1 MKLNAVQK
9 TAKPEVPQATRPA
22 GKTIRITCQGSAF
35 AKLGDLVPLQGELK
49 SLDAAR
55 YKKLKRAL
63 LDHGFSFPF
72 FVWPDGGKLKLLDGH
87 QRDRV
92 LRGMKAQGYH
102 IPALPICT
110 IEAKDEAEAR
120 KKILLLT
127 SQYGAM
133 TDDTLL
139 QFLKE
144 SELDLDEVVDTVDLP
159 QVDVDKLLAKM
170 IDDLQAPAAVN
181 NQPRYQVIVDCE
193 NQLDQIQIQQK
204 IQSIGMT
211 CRTVTV

>member
-1 MKLNAVQK
+1 MKNKSSTVTVTPAPEIFL
-9 TAKPEVPQATRPA
+9 AKQL
-22 GKTIRITCQGSAF
+22 RITCSGA
-35 AKLGDLVPLQGELK
+35 ATAGLEDLHPLQGNLK

-63 LDHGFSFPF
+63 LEHGFSFPF
-72 FVWPDGGKLKLLDGH
+72 FVWKDEGKLKLLDGH

-92 LRGMKAQGYH
+92 LRGMKAQGYEV
-102 IPALPICT
+102 PPLPICL
-110 IEAKDEAEAR
+110 IEARDEAEAR
-120 KKILLLT
+120 KKILLLS

-144 SELDLDEVVDTVDLP
+144 SELDLDEVADTVDLP

-170 IDDLQAPAAVN
+170 IDELQVESASAGK
-181 NQPRYQVIVDCE
+181 QRRYQVIVDCADALA
-193 NQLDQIQIQQK
+193 QLDLQQK
-204 IQSIGMT
+204 LEQQGLS
-211 CRTVTV
+211 CRSVVV